1 MPQAANK
8 LNICVPTSE
17 ELTGIQKYMGTSV
30 EKANWHVTGMGV
42 FSTSYH
48 VLRIIRET
56 GATLLIHAGIAGSYA
71 GDIHLGQVVE
81 VHSERLVDF
90 GAERADGTFISFQ
103 DIVPSVNIDSP
114 PFHRGE
120 LVNVSAPM
128 DSSLRT
134 VSGLTVPFATGSR
147 NTLLRRSREAAEIET
162 MEGAAFFYT
171 CLLENVSF
179 HSFRGISNH
188 VNIRDR
194 EDWNVYLALENLG
207 KELKRFL

>member
-1 MPQAANK
+1 MPRNNR
-8 LNICVPTSE
+8 LHICVPTAE
-17 ELTGIQKYMGTSV
+17 ELSGIKKYMGKAA

-48 VLRIIRET
+48 VLRVIRET
-56 GATLLIHAGIAGSYA
+56 KVKTLVHAGIAGSYA

-81 VHSERLVDF
+81 VHSEKLVDF
-90 GAERADGTFISFQ
+90 GSERADGTFISFQ

-134 VSGLTVPFATGSR
+134 VSGLTVPFATGSK
-147 NTLLRRSREAAEIET
+147 NTLLRRSRAGAEIET
-162 MEGAAFFYT
+162 MEGAAFFYA
-171 CLLENVSF
+171 CLLENVTF

-194 EDWNVYLALENLG
+194 EDWDVYLALENLG
-207 KELKRFL
+207 KELIRFV